1 MTALPGDGKRSC
13 GYFSEFSS
21 DRKKRTLIEMTFRRV
36 RQSSSTSARGTA
48 GRAEPPSRLFPLPRC
63 SKATRA
69 PEQPQN
75 FLHAASHPL
84 NPLEQIPPAKPH
96 NHLADTGNRTAR
108 RCAGS
113 VALTQRAPAP
123 AGGLLRPSLAAPGGG
138 GGGAAGGGGSS
149 CGSLQP
155 LRSASPPGR
164 SPRRWVPRCSPR
176 GLVQREQMLPGC

>member
-1 MTALPGDGKRSC
+1 MTASTGDGKRSRD
-13 GYFSEFSS
+13 YFSEFSS
-21 DRKKRTLIEMTFRRV
+21 DRKKRTLMEMTSRRV

-48 GRAEPPSRLFPLPRC
+48 GRAEPPSQLSPLPRC

-69 PEQPQN
+69 PKQAQN
-75 FLHAASHPL
+75 SLHASSHL
-84 NPLEQIPPAKPH
+84 LKSLGQIPSAKPPQH
-96 NHLADTGNRTAR
+96 GQPASRCR
-108 RCAGS
+108 RP
-113 VALTQRAPAP
+113 LTQRAPA
-123 AGGLLRPSLAAPGGG
+123 AEGGLLRPSLAAPGGG
-138 GGGAAGGGGSS
+138 GGGAAAGGGGGSS